1 MSRPYRRTRAVRRR
15 HDGDHAVPPRRPGH
29 RLRPGR
35 HRDRGSVVTRAG
47 DDGRSGP
54 DPVGGREARPGLRGG
69 RRVADVVATV
79 VLLLLG
85 AVATVVASRGIQFMA
100 LSFGSCDAPGNRCD
114 EGLGGTV
121 VTLGPVVVALVFL
134 VTLVLC
140 VLRLV
145 RRRLTWPVA
154 LLGLGVLV
162 VVFVVARLL
171 AGGAVSIGI

>member
-1 MSRPYRRTRAVRRR
+1 M
-15 HDGDHAVPPRRPGH
+15 
-29 RLRPGR
+29 
-35 HRDRGSVVTRAG
+35 TRAG
-47 DDGRSGP
+47 GARSGP
-54 DPVGGREARPGLRGG
+54 DPVGGREARPALRGG

-145 RRRLTWPVA
+145 RRRLAWPVA

>member
-1 MSRPYRRTRAVRRR
+1 MTRA
-15 HDGDHAVPPRRPGH
+15 DGDG
-29 RLRPGR
+29 
-35 HRDRGSVVTRAG
+35 
-47 DDGRSGP
+47 
-54 DPVGGREARPGLRGG
+54 PVGPATAVGREAQAGLRGG
-69 RRVADVVATV
+69 RRVADVVASV
-79 VLLLLG
+79 ALLLIG
-85 AVATVVASRGIQFMA
+85 AVTTVVAGRGIQFMA

-121 VTLGPVVVALVFL
+121 VTLGPVLVAVVFL

-154 LLGLGVLV
+154 LLGLGVV
-162 VVFVVARLL
+162 VAVFVVARLL